1 MTHLALSSDGR
12 RLASGDGQG
21 RIWVWDLPEFRVLTP
36 RVPRPHEGEIGALA
50 FLADGRELALS
61 FDLAPGERRV
71 VEIR

>member
-1 MTHLALSSDGR
+1 MVLVQSASLVLEGPLLERYEIAGLEESRSPEEGWRCVELAPGPARGR
-12 RLASGDGQG
+12 
-21 RIWVWDLPEFRVLTP
+21 
-36 RVPRPHEGEIGALA
+36 A